1 MNAGREWGKGWGVV
15 VGLSKHGRTKR
26 ELDAGNVLLDRLQL
40 QGLLVRHLDVPEG
53 PDSRGFLMF
62 AQQGTYQSL
71 QYCVLRS

>member
-1 MNAGREWGKGWGVV
+1 MGERVGVV

-53 PDSRGFLMF
+53 VLLDVCAGGRAFYSFAAHGGGSRECDG
-62 AQQGTYQSL
+62 
-71 QYCVLRS
+71 